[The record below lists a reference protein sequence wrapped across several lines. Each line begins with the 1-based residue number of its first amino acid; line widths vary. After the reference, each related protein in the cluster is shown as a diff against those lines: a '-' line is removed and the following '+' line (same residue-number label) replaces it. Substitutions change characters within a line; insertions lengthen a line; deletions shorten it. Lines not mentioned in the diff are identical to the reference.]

1 MKNVMPAMGTRTAL
15 TVKKCR
21 TLCKGIQIAG
31 SEITQKRKKHI
42 KSRVVVPEDA
52 GIELGMLFT
61 LGHMARSKTNT
72 QVPPMLACTPYHI
85 LWRPLCHCNKA
96 AQLSATYQAITAR
109 FRIHHKLP
117 QIPKLARATTGKVM
131 WNIAPGRAF
140 NTKNGAEMPHPI
152 QTQIQACHQES
163 PN

>member
-1 MKNVMPAMGTRTAL
+1 MIHQMKNVMPAMGTRIAL

-21 TLCKGIQIAG
+21 TLCRGIQIAG

-61 LGHMARSKTNT
+61 LGHMARNKTNT

-85 LWRPLCHCNKA
+85 
-96 AQLSATYQAITAR
+96 QAMTAR
-109 FRIHHKLP
+109 FKTHHMLP

-131 WNIAPGRAF
+131 WKMAPGRAF
-140 NTKNGAEMPHPI
+140 STKNGAEMPHPI
-152 QTQIQACHQES
+152 QTQSQDCHQES